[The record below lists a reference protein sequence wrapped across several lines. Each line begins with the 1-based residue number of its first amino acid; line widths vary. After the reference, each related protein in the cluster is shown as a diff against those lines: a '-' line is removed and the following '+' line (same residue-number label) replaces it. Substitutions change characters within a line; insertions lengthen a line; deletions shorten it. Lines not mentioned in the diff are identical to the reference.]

1 LHVLNFSYALSKHS
15 PGLDKKNVEV
25 QAILGPTTSMQ
36 ANFVID
42 LGEKLS
48 SGAHNVVFCNKSFS
62 YFH

>member
-1 LHVLNFSYALSKHS
+1 MLYQNTALD
-15 PGLDKKNVEV
+15 LIKNVEV